1 MIPLYLSTYQNYGGR
16 CPPDPLGFF
25 AWAEKSRGV
34 KNTPP
39 GTGFIRTDRRSGCV
53 PAEPYPP
60 TGSTNLSWSGPTHKH
75 LI

>member
-1 MIPLYLSTYQNYGGR
+1 MSPLYTITCRYPGGR

-25 AWAEKSRGV
+25 ALAEKSRGV

-39 GTGFIRTDRRSGCV
+39 GPGFIRTDQRSGCV
-53 PAEPYPP
+53 PAEPYPL
-60 TGSTNLSWSGPTHKH
+60 TGSTKLSWSGPTHKH